1 MKEIELLEQ
10 LSELVHQRKKA
21 WHKEALTDVF
31 KNGRFWE
38 VQEIWEVLQD
48 YLQEQKKSTPP
59 SNRRRLVT
67 KIKI

>member
-10 LSELVHQRKKA
+10 LSELVHQRKKV

-38 VQEIWEVLQD
+38 AQEIWEILQD
-48 YLQEQKKSTPP
+48 YLLEQKKSTPP
-59 SNRRRLVT
+59 DN
-67 KIKI
+67 KGGEK